1 MPAEWRGE
9 YLRLINLG
17 ELERFG
23 LVKSGYGMDLAVSIS
38 AKHALAGVVYG
49 CFGWRGVGAY
59 GPCREPVMV
68 FSVAG
73 FFVVKL
79 AEADFVDTVV
89 GSFVWGELRLVAWSY
104 IYAETGGV

>member
-1 MPAEWRGE
+1 
-9 YLRLINLG
+9 
-17 ELERFG
+17 
-23 LVKSGYGMDLAVSIS
+23 
-38 AKHALAGVVYG
+38 
-49 CFGWRGVGAY
+49 
-59 GPCREPVMV
+59 MV